1 MWKCHTAHALCKKTD
16 LAFFVC
22 CWLKMFNFL
31 LIYSLPHFLVTGVF
45 SLFYRKPRETA
56 YQNQILVNSKPVHYH
71 HKHKPKH
78 KKRHKHHKRR
88 PDPFKKN
95 LSDIFEE
102 EDHHQVHDYKAN
114 FLKISTDRK
123 FAVLDKHSE
132 PGNVLKERFKVRV
145 CVGLR
150 ESYTLSLRQP

>member
-1 MWKCHTAHALCKKTD
+1 VL
-16 LAFFVC
+16 
-22 CWLKMFNFL
+22 
-31 LIYSLPHFLVTGVF
+31 

-56 YQNQILVNSKPVHYH
+56 YQNQILVNSKPVHHH

-123 FAVLDKHSE
+123 FAALGKHSE

-150 ESYTLSLRQP
+150 ESCTLSLREP